1 MLPKKTV
8 RRADSYKRKRTVPS
22 PFWAALVA
30 ILLLI
35 VILLVL
41 ISIEQL
47 SFSSP
52 PVLHWSGQLNQLI
65 DVAGTQTILSVFR
78 NDSAASNQSNTINDE
93 QWQLIEQLA
102 DGEQWRELADS
113 GQRQTYIAYSQ
124 RQISKILPAGQEA
137 VFSSF
142 NWRFAINDHY
152 ILVSSYVDLISCY
165 TETQRCDFLLV
176 YQPGSFTPLLIVLT
190 DPS

>member
-41 ISIEQL
+41 ISIEQI

-65 DVAGTQTILSVFR
+65 DVAGTQTILSL
-78 NDSAASNQSNTINDE
+78 S
-93 QWQLIEQLA
+93 LIH
-102 DGEQWRELADS
+102 
-113 GQRQTYIAYSQ
+113 I
-124 RQISKILPAGQEA
+124 
-137 VFSSF
+137 
-142 NWRFAINDHY
+142 
-152 ILVSSYVDLISCY
+152 
-165 TETQRCDFLLV
+165 
-176 YQPGSFTPLLIVLT
+176 
-190 DPS
+190 

>member
-113 GQRQTYIAYSQ
+113 GQRQT
-124 RQISKILPAGQEA
+124 
-137 VFSSF
+137 
-142 NWRFAINDHY
+142 
-152 ILVSSYVDLISCY
+152 
-165 TETQRCDFLLV
+165 
-176 YQPGSFTPLLIVLT
+176 
-190 DPS
+190 